1 MNKIYNSS
9 SLKKI
14 INILK
19 SKGKKIVLCHG
30 AFDLFHPGHLDH
42 LAKAKEK
49 GHILVVSIT
58 KDKYIKNFL
67 IEITYIPIDKF
78 ANNFIIYYVGY
89 H

>member
-49 GHILVVSIT
+49 GHKVWINPQVIVKHEKKILLST
-58 KDKYIKNFL
+58 
-67 IEITYIPIDKF
+67 
-78 ANNFIIYYVGY
+78 
-89 H
+89 